1 MEKVR
6 LVRIKES
13 KLYSLNDYLNALEMI
28 LSINKNIE
36 RTNDFVM
43 PVVADWLGQLSYEK
57 H

>member
-43 PVVADWLGQLSYEK
+43 PVVADWPGQLFI
-57 H
+57 